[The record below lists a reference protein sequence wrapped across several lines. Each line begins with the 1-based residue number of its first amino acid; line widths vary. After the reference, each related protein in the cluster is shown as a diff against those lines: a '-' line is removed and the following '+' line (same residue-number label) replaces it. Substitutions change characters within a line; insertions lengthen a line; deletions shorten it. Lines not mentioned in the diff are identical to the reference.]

1 MPEAVEEEV
10 TDADMDVVVEAVG
23 FRLFSYHSRENVLES
38 SLRMERSEDRDVSC
52 SAQEKARRSS
62 G

>member
-23 FRLFSYHSRENVLES
+23 FRLFSYHFRENVSES
-38 SLRMERSEDRDVSC
+38 SLRMERSKDGDVLC
-52 SAQEKARRSS
+52 SAQEKVRR
-62 G
+62 GRG